1 MVDLYRALV
10 GTNVWERERRIGMR
24 VNLLVRPL
32 SMFID
37 NTRINKLLRFG
48 NAWQNKMRSCG
59 INCRDAQIVPSN
71 AYTTDY
77 FIRILVIIKFISTE
91 NMSCPT
97 VWFSLSLH

>member
-1 MVDLYRALV
+1 MYRALV
-10 GTNVWERERRIGMR
+10 GTNVWERERGRGLR
-24 VNLLVRPL
+24 VNLLIRPL

-37 NTRINKLLRFG
+37 NTRMNLLLRFG
-48 NAWQNKMRSCG
+48 NVWQNKMRSCG

-77 FIRILVIIKFISTE
+77 FIRILAIIKFISTE
-91 NMSCPT
+91 NTSCPT

>member
-10 GTNVWERERRIGMR
+10 GTNVWERGRRRGLR
-24 VNLLVRPL
+24 VNLLIRPL

-37 NTRINKLLRFG
+37 NMRMNLLLRFG
-48 NAWQNKMRSCG
+48 NVWQNKMISCG

-77 FIRILVIIKFISTE
+77 FIRILAIIKFISIE
-91 NMSCPT
+91 NTSCPT